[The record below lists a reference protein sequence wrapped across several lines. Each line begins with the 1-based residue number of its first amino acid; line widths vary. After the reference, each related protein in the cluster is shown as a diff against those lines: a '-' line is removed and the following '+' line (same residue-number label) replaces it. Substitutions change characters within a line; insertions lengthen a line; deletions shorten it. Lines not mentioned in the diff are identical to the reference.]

1 MSENKIQTKHRHLT
15 VEEVRAKIA
24 ANSEII
30 KRARSGDDRA
40 LEEYFSLS
48 GVKCTMTSISIRQ

>member
-24 ANSEII
+24 ANSEIF
-30 KRARSGDDRA
+30 KLARSCDDR
-40 LEEYFSLS
+40 
-48 GVKCTMTSISIRQ
+48 